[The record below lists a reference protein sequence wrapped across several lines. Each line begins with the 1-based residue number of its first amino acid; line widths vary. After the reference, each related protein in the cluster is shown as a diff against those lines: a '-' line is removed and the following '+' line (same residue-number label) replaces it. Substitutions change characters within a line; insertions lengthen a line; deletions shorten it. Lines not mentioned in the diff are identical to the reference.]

1 MGPGDSCILPRMPIV
16 EQWLAGRDF
25 ARRHAEAAQ
34 MINFVYFLGDAETRR
49 AWLVDPAWAVDELV
63 AAVRDRGYEL
73 AGALLTHWHPDHA
86 GGDLFGLMVEGAH
99 ELHERT
105 GVPVHAHRAEAPW
118 LARVSRLPATALRLH
133 EADAELQLDG
143 VSVRCVH
150 TPGHTPGSTCY
161 LVAGEG
167 AGWLFT
173 GDVLFVGSCGRVD
186 LPGSNPVEMARTLTV
201 RLATLPPG
209 TIVYPGHDY
218 GVRPTSTLGEERA
231 SNPYLAPGALAG
243 WLGDAR

>member
-1 MGPGDSCILPRMPIV
+1 MPIV

-25 ARRHAEAAQ
+25 ARHNAEAAQ
-34 MINFVYFLGDAETRR
+34 MINFVYFLGDPETRR

-63 AAVRDRGYEL
+63 EAVRARGYEL

-86 GGDLFGLMVEGAH
+86 GGDLFGLAVEGAH

-105 GVPVHAHRAEAPW
+105 GVPVHAHREEAPW
-118 LARVSRLPATALRLH
+118 LARVSRLPASALALH
-133 EADAELQLDG
+133 DAGSELVLDG
-143 VSVRCVH
+143 ISVRCVH
-150 TPGHTPGSTCY
+150 TPGHTAGSTCY
-161 LVAGEG
+161 LVRREG

-186 LPGSNPVEMARTLTV
+186 LPGSDPAEMAKTLTV
-201 RLATLPPG
+201 RLAALPPE

-218 GVRPTSTLGEERA
+218 GGRPTSTLAEERA
-231 SNPYLAPGALAG
+231 TNPYLAPGALDD
-243 WLGDAR
+243 WLEGAP